1 MPRPPFAFF
10 GGTFG
15 CGGGVVCFDGRDVSG
30 VRLGRGAGSGL
41 ESRSGSDSD
50 AVASSALDSGGC
62 GEELSVFVFGT
73 GGEFADLASWDLSWG
88 GVACR

>member
-1 MPRPPFAFF
+1 M
-10 GGTFG
+10 
-15 CGGGVVCFDGRDVSG
+15 SG
-30 VRLGRGAGSGL
+30 VRLRRGAGSGL

-62 GEELSVFVFGT
+62 GEGLFCFVFGT
-73 GGEFADLASWDLSWG
+73 GGEIADLASWVLSWG